1 MKYTS
6 LENIYNEIVLLSDTD
21 RQKLY
26 DRMKNEFYY
35 DNEIVA
41 YTTTGKPLT
50 KNEYIEQINI
60 GLRQAENGELI
71 TDDELQKEIETW

>member
-6 LENIYNEIVLLSDTD
+6 LENIYNEIMLLSNID

-26 DRMKNEFYY
+26 NRMGKEFCQ

-41 YTTTGKPLT
+41 YTTAGKPIT
-50 KNEYIEQINI
+50 KNEYVEQINI
-60 GLRQAENGELI
+60 GLRQIENGEMI